1 MRRYSPLYFI
11 GQSFKGL
18 WRNGVMSMASIMV
31 LMSCLVVMGSFALLV
46 FNINSNLEQL
56 GTLNGINCY
65 VDTTISDS
73 TDSND
78 TTPNR
83 TDYLTQPNIA
93 TESGAALLDAYDK
106 IIELDSFIAVADAK
120 AEIEGV
126 RSFLS
131 DAGAKIEY
139 LPDADEMALQR
150 VYYASLCED
159 FKRVEERIASLE
171 SLQSRL
177 TQLDNVAT
185 VTLTTK
191 AAGLEEMR
199 VKFEEYPS
207 VFENFKNNT
216 LPDRFTITYVD
227 NAKISTLEYNL
238 EHLDPKLYKVI
249 CNTEVAETMENI
261 KHGVVLVFTWFLAIL
276 FVVSLFVIINTIKL
290 AVYARRQEISI
301 MRYVGATNWFITLPF
316 ALEGIIIG
324 IISGS
329 IAYGVLCYFYDY
341 IQTLISGNFA
351 NFVNIIPFSELRL
364 TVITGIAAVGIL
376 TGVLGSIVS
385 LHKYTKA

>member
-1 MRRYSPLYFI
+1 
-11 GQSFKGL
+11 
-18 WRNGVMSMASIMV
+18 MSMASIMV

-56 GTLNGINCY
+56 GALNDINCY
-65 VDTTISDS
+65 VDTTISGD
-73 TDSND
+73 TENDD
-78 TTPNR
+78 TTANR
-83 TDYLTQPNIA
+83 TDYLTQPNLS
-93 TESGAALLDAYDK
+93 TESGAALIDAHAK
-106 IIELDSFIAVADAK
+106 IIELDSFINVADAK
-120 AEIEGV
+120 GNIEAV
-126 RSFLS
+126 RAFLTE
-131 DAGAKIEY
+131 AGGKIEY

-150 VYYASLCED
+150 VYYASLCSD
-159 FKRVEERIASLE
+159 FERVETRIASLE
-171 SLQSRL
+171 SLEARIL
-177 TQLDNVAT
+177 ALDNVAT

-216 LPDRFTITYVD
+216 LPDRFTITYRD

-249 CNTEVAETMENI
+249 CNSDVAETMENI

-276 FVVSLFVIINTIKL
+276 FVVSLFVIMNTIKL

-316 ALEGIIIG
+316 ALEGVIIG
-324 IISGS
+324 IFSGS
-329 IAYGVLCYFYDY
+329 LAYAILYYFYDY
-341 IQTLISGNFA
+341 IQGMIQGNIANLI
-351 NFVNIIPFSELRL
+351 NIVPFNELRL
-364 TVITGIAAVGIL
+364 TVITGIAAVGVL

>member
-56 GTLNGINCY
+56 GALNDINCY
-65 VDTTISDS
+65 VDTTISGD
-73 TDSND
+73 TENDD
-78 TTPNR
+78 TTANR
-83 TDYLTQPNIA
+83 TDYLTQPNLS
-93 TESGAALLDAYDK
+93 TESGAALIDAHDK
-106 IIELDSFIAVADAK
+106 IIELDSFINVADAK
-120 AEIEGV
+120 SNIEAV
-126 RSFLS
+126 RAFLTE
-131 DAGAKIEY
+131 AGGKIEY

-150 VYYASLCED
+150 VYYASLCSD
-159 FKRVEERIASLE
+159 FERVETRIASLE
-171 SLQSRL
+171 SLEARIL
-177 TQLDNVAT
+177 ALDNVAT

-216 LPDRFTITYVD
+216 LPDRFTITYRD

-249 CNTEVAETMENI
+249 CNSDVAETMENI
-261 KHGVVLVFTWFLAIL
+261 KQGVVLVFTWFLAIL
-276 FVVSLFVIINTIKL
+276 FVVSLFVIMNTIKL

-316 ALEGIIIG
+316 ALEGVIIG
-324 IISGS
+324 IFSGS
-329 IAYGVLCYFYDY
+329 LAYAILYYFYDY
-341 IQTLISGNFA
+341 IQGMIQGNIANLI
-351 NFVNIIPFSELRL
+351 NIVPFNELRL
-364 TVITGIAAVGIL
+364 TVITGIAAVGVL